1 MLILVTCCW
10 GQRAPQGAKEA
21 GVEALHVT
29 QLVRHSGQN
38 LSSSSTNSHFR
49 DVRIARS

>member
-21 GVEALHVT
+21 GVEALHVNSANSALPAK
-29 QLVRHSGQN
+29 LVLFFHR
-38 LSSSSTNSHFR
+38 
-49 DVRIARS
+49 